1 MSNLIG
7 QINPITLSSRFRLR
21 TFPLSSNLISLSSGI
36 FTRSSDLLG
45 QINMIFLSPR
55 IRLRTSVHFE
65 QYYWLD
71 LFEMLDP
78 FKCSYWLKYLSEKL
92 DPNQAFVLD
101 HIFDQILVLIMISTC
116 EKSVQ
121 FQKSYSNEPIC
132 TQDFGNNL
140 HLATSPFGS
149 LLESK
154 YCMIVVLVKLC
165 LSVLARIASI

>member
-1 MSNLIG
+1 MIG

-45 QINMIFLSPR
+45 QINMIFLSSR

-101 HIFDQILVLIMISTC
+101 HIFDQILVLIIN
-116 EKSVQ
+116 Q
-121 FQKSYSNEPIC
+121 SNFRKA
-132 TQDFGNNL
+132 TQTNQSAPKILAITYIWQL
-140 HLATSPFGS
+140 HLLDHFW
-149 LLESK
+149 K
-154 YCMIVVLVKLC
+154 
-165 LSVLARIASI
+165 ASTV